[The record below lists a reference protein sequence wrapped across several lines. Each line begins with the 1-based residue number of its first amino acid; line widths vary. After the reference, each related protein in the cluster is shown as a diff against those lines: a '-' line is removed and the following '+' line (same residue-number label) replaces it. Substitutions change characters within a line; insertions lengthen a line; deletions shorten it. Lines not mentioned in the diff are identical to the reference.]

1 MTATAFNRDQKGR
14 EHAGDL
20 KGQRRIDDNKWWQLL
35 TSKQGFDLKY
45 CWTSLS
51 LGKSSAFSGKS
62 TFFGLLLVIKR
73 AQGLELEKAV
83 SRT

>member
-1 MTATAFNRDQKGR
+1 MFRYLKNVTATAFNRDQKGR

-45 CWTSLS
+45 CWTPS
-51 LGKSSAFSGKS
+51 KSWKKFCFFWQIDLFW
-62 TFFGLLLVIKR
+62 TFIGN
-73 AQGLELEKAV
+73 KA
-83 SRT
+83 SPRS